1 MIKEIYET
9 DRAMDEALAS
19 AVDPETGEFN
29 PTNELMDVLDSLQM
43 RKEELIEQVAITYK
57 NHLAMSEAL
66 SAEIAKLNKRK
77 KSEAGTCDFLKNF
90 LLDNRVPIKTARA
103 DVAFRIIKNSK
114 TVIDD
119 ESVIP
124 DCYYEVSRT
133 VSRSAIKNALKNGEV
148 IDGAHLE
155 DTVSVTI
162 K

>member
-19 AVDPETGEFN
+19 AIDPETGEFN
-29 PTNELMDVLDSLQM
+29 PSEELMNAIDAIQM
-43 RKEELIEQVAITYK
+43 RKEELVEQVAICYK
-57 NHLAMSEAL
+57 NHLAMSEAI
-66 SAEIAKLNKRK
+66 SAEIAKLSKRK
-77 KSEAGTCDFLKNF
+77 KSEAATCEFLKNF
-90 LLDNRVPIKTARA
+90 LLERQVPIKTARA
-103 DVAFRIIKNSK
+103 VVAFRTVKNSK
-114 TVIDD
+114 AVIDD

-124 DCYYEVSRT
+124 DCYFEISRA
-133 VSRSAIKNALKNGEV
+133 VSRSAIKDALKNGEI